1 MIGIGYDH
9 TFDGS
14 TFGRWDGQPL
24 DSHDREEILDALVA
38 RAFNLSRWQGELL
51 FSVGEPSL
59 VVAGLA
65 ALLATRDELP
75 VVRQSIRYGAAHDI
89 GETLGLGDPA
99 SPFLRAHPAI
109 AAVVQQHQR
118 AAEDLLDMVP
128 RADVVAIVKRADHLA
143 AHLERRFLFFDTS
156 GRRDAP
162 EARALYDEL
171 GLPFWSRTPPV
182 LLAGAWRSPLRTP
195 QEWLTYFLRGGPN
208 PREPLRL
215 EVFGVQVFEQNALED
230 LGQ

>member
-75 VVRQSIRYGAAHDI
+75 VVRQ
-89 GETLGLGDPA
+89 A
-99 SPFLRAHPAI
+99 SATA
-109 AAVVQQHQR
+109 
-118 AAEDLLDMVP
+118 
-128 RADVVAIVKRADHLA
+128 
-143 AHLERRFLFFDTS
+143 RRTTS
-156 GRRDAP
+156 GRPSAWGTPR
-162 EARALYDEL
+162 RH
-171 GLPFWSRTPPV
+171 SSVRTPRSPRWCSSTS
-182 LLAGAWRSPLRTP
+182 APPKTSSTWCRAPMSWRS
-195 QEWLTYFLRGGPN
+195 
-208 PREPLRL
+208 
-215 EVFGVQVFEQNALED
+215 
-230 LGQ
+230 